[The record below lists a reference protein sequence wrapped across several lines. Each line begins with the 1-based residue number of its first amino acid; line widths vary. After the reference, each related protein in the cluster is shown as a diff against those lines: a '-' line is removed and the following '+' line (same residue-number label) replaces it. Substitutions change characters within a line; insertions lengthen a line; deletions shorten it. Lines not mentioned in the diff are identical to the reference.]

1 MTPRPSSSSSGPGP
15 RSTDRTRSRGADRSR
30 SRGGDSGGSRGG
42 DGGRS
47 RGGDSGRSRRVED
60 GRSRRAD
67 NGRPSRADSG
77 RPRRTGSD
85 RFPSGSD
92 DRPAGARSRRA
103 GGDRPG
109 SADQGRARPSR
120 SNSTGRRPAASG
132 ERSGSTGRHPAASG
146 ERSGSTGR
154 RPSASS
160 GERST
165 SSTSR
170 PSAPSGERAAAVR
183 PRRPRELE
191 GGGRVRAG
199 RGAQGRVAGAG
210 ARRRPGG
217 AGASD
222 QTGGRP
228 GSPGAATGRAA
239 AASRRAGPEGRSGG
253 NRGTRVAPRRPAD
266 KRPGSGTAQAR
277 GSDGAPELPLRLNKA
292 LSGAGLGSRRA
303 VEELVRAGRVSVGGE
318 LVQDLGRR
326 VDPLHD
332 RVEVDG
338 SRVVL
343 DERRRYWL
351 LNKPAGV
358 VSTAADPAG
367 RPTVVEMV
375 PEQPRVF
382 PVGRLD
388 RDTEGLLLLTNDG
401 PLAYRLT
408 HARYGVE
415 KRYLAEVERL
425 PADAP
430 ARLRQGVELEDGFAR
445 PVRVRVVAGSGRRR
459 MVEVVLVEGRNREV
473 RRLLD
478 AVDAP
483 VRRLV
488 RTGVGPIRLTGL
500 APGEFRPL
508 RPQELR
514 DLYKAAGL

>member
-1 MTPRPSSSSSGPGP
+1 VPNGVRG
-15 RSTDRTRSRGADRSR
+15 RSRQRDASTGAAAPARTRHPSRANADGGAD
-30 SRGGDSGGSRGG
+30 GG
-42 DGGRS
+42 DGG
-47 RGGDSGRSRRVED
+47 
-60 GRSRRAD
+60 
-67 NGRPSRADSG
+67 
-77 RPRRTGSD
+77 
-85 RFPSGSD
+85 
-92 DRPAGARSRRA
+92 
-103 GGDRPG
+103 
-109 SADQGRARPSR
+109 
-120 SNSTGRRPAASG
+120 G
-132 ERSGSTGRHPAASG
+132 E
-146 ERSGSTGR
+146 
-154 RPSASS
+154 
-160 GERST
+160 
-165 SSTSR
+165 
-170 PSAPSGERAAAVR
+170 
-183 PRRPRELE
+183 
-191 GGGRVRAG
+191 
-199 RGAQGRVAGAG
+199 
-210 ARRRPGG
+210 
-217 AGASD
+217 
-222 QTGGRP
+222 
-228 GSPGAATGRAA
+228 
-239 AASRRAGPEGRSGG
+239 
-253 NRGTRVAPRRPAD
+253 
-266 KRPGSGTAQAR
+266 
-277 GSDGAPELPLRLNKA
+277 PLRLNKA

-318 LVQDLGRR
+318 VVQDMGRR
-326 VDPLHD
+326 VDPAHD

-375 PEQPRVF
+375 PEQPRVY

-430 ARLRQGVELEDGFAR
+430 GRLRKGVELEDGFAR

-459 MVEVVLVEGRNREV
+459 MLEVTLVEGRNREV

-478 AVDAP
+478 AVGAP

-488 RTGVGPIRLTGL
+488 RTAVGPIRLTGL

-508 RPQELR
+508 RPEEIR
-514 DLYKAAGL
+514 KLYKAAGL